1 MTSDPIG
8 RRGFL
13 RAAAAAAGAAGMQ
26 HLAGAAEA
34 EAPAVT
40 PRTDKPNI
48 ILFLVDDMGWQDT
61 SVPFH
66 TERTAFNDHFHTPN
80 MERLAASG
88 IRFTDAYAYPLC
100 SPTRVSIMTGHSA
113 ARHRVT
119 QWTLR
124 LGRDPSSR
132 HKALRS
138 PKWRI
143 EGLQPPTMTL
153 PRILQGQGYHTI
165 HCGKAHFG
173 AHGTKGEDPRS
184 HGFDVNIAGH
194 CAGGPG
200 SYHGEKNFSA
210 AWRKGDRIWDVP
222 GLEKYHG
229 KKINLTEALTLEANL
244 AVDRAVESGKPFYL
258 YMSHYAIH
266 APWEADRRF
275 VGKYLDKGVDKR
287 EAVYASMIESM
298 DDSLGDILR
307 HIDQLGVA
315 DNTLVLF
322 ASDNGGVT
330 HGGRGKTPRGTGRG
344 THNAPLRA
352 GKCSVYEGGIRVP
365 MIVSWAKRRPSG
377 PQQRRLPI
385 RAGGVCSQPVHVDD
399 FLPTICRWAGADAAK
414 YVEHLDGYDITG
426 YVTGRDGFQR
436 PGDMVF
442 HYPHVYCYIPAEGY
456 APHSAMRDGKWKVI
470 YFYDRQSWELYDLS
484 ADIGEKH
491 DLAGGNPDVLGR
503 LAKQLIALLN
513 DRGAQYPVDKAAGRE
528 VPIQMP

>member
-1 MTSDPIG
+1 MTANAIG

-34 EAPAVT
+34 DPPAVA
-40 PRTDKPNI
+40 PRADRPNI

-80 MERLAASG
+80 MERLADSG

-132 HKALRS
+132 HETLRS
-138 PKWRI
+138 PTWRI

-153 PRILQGQGYHTI
+153 PRILKGQGYHTI

-173 AHGTKGEDPRS
+173 AHGTKGEDPCS

-200 SYHGEKNFSA
+200 SYHGENNFSA

-222 GLEKYHG
+222 GLAKYHG
-229 KKINLTEALTLEANL
+229 KKINLTEALTLEANA
-244 AVDRAVESGKPFYL
+244 AVERAVESGKPFYL

-298 DDSLGDILR
+298 DHSLGSILS
-307 HIDQLGVA
+307 HIEKLGVA
-315 DNTLVLF
+315 ESTIVLF

-330 HGGRGKTPRGTGRG
+330 HSGRGKTPAGTGRH

-365 MIVSWAKRRPSG
+365 MIVSWAKRRPAS
-377 PQQRRLPI
+377 PLQQRLPI
-385 RAGGVCSQPVHVDD
+385 RPGGSARSRSTWTISCPRSAAGPAPTPPGPSRTSTATISPAMSPATKASNGRATFCSTTRTSTATSPTKAT
-399 FLPTICRWAGADAAK
+399 PPTARCGTASGRSSTSTIAGSGSCTICRQTSARPATSPAPNPKRSGAW
-414 YVEHLDGYDITG
+414 
-426 YVTGRDGFQR
+426 QR
-436 PGDMVF
+436 RWRP
-442 HYPHVYCYIPAEGY
+442 C
-456 APHSAMRDGKWKVI
+456 
-470 YFYDRQSWELYDLS
+470 
-484 ADIGEKH
+484 
-491 DLAGGNPDVLGR
+491 
-503 LAKQLIALLN
+503 
-513 DRGAQYPVDKAAGRE
+513 
-528 VPIQMP
+528 